1 MGHSIRDKSFPL
13 RAYTVLAS
21 VSRSY
26 SVQIGMFPCLTHP
39 CATFISNSK
48 LSNTLV
54 QLACVKP
61 AASVRSEPGSNSHIK
76 MVSNP
81 SLITHKESLWFL
93 YYTQTCIYYHI
104 YRLRI
109 LFLLVYIITYTACVS
124 SSLFTLLYNHL
135 GSNIHH
141 RVGDWGYMTLV
152 C

>member
-21 VSRSY
+21 VSKRY
-26 SVQIGMFPCLTHP
+26 SVQIGMFPCVTHP

-93 YYTQTCIYYHI
+93 YYTQTCIY
-104 YRLRI
+104 LTK
-109 LFLLVYIITYTACVS
+109 TYTACVS
-124 SSLFTLLYNHL
+124 SSLFTLLYNL
-135 GSNIHH
+135 PQQQCSSP
-141 RVGDWGYMTLV
+141 RW
-152 C
+152 

>member
-93 YYTQTCIYYHI
+93 YYTQTCIYLSHI
-104 YRLRI
+104 PPAYPLPY
-109 LFLLVYIITYTACVS
+109 LLCPITYLS
-124 SSLFTLLYNHL
+124 SNV
-135 GSNIHH
+135 HH
-141 RVGDWGYMTLV
+141 RVGDWGYMTLA